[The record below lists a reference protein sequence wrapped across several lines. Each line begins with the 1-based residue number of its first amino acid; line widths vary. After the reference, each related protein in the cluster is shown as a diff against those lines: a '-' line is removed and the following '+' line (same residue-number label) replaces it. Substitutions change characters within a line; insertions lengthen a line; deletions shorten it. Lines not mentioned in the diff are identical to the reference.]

1 VWQTGPTRLDDEHTP
16 ERLRDSIQGMRLDNP
31 DVGFEY
37 LDDNEQRA
45 WVVDHFPSD
54 VVDLYDGLP
63 NNVMRADLWRY
74 MVIAKEGGIYLD
86 ADVYLMSPFRE
97 WQALHPTMG
106 GDDGW
111 GRCDVIIGME
121 NDTHLCQW
129 ALVSIR
135 PEHPLMVH
143 AMNFIIERVADHTK
157 KSLQWKDLSKTRD
170 PDNFVHVTTGPG
182 VWTEAVADYFG
193 LECCVE
199 ALSLVNILE
208 RNGGKIISANGVEGF
223 VVGASQSIEPPAK
236 DGNVCVFRSDFFGGG
251 LLGNGYMSQW
261 SQEELTE
268 KQEAGED
275 TSGSWGSWTR
285 EADIFKF
292 FSDLRGVL
300 RYLDT
305 DGDGKLTLTE
315 LSPLLID
322 RSLDSEI
329 YPDLLPYFQ
338 HKIASIGVRS
348 GKNVQDIFR
357 ESVIA
362 QQNGA
367 AELFS
372 DPHLLQKYDQDRDG
386 ALSFEEID
394 RAVDKVVP
402 GNRVEADEPLGP
414 FKSPQLTGG
423 LWEIDTGDYSG
434 LAGLAVAA
442 HDIIDDFDDDF
453 ADSFEYAGS
462 SIAWL
467 FVAAGALILL
477 AGGIWV
483 WVAFVFMHT

>member
-236 DGNVCVFRSDFFGGG
+236 DGNVCVFLSDFFGGG

-261 SQEELTE
+261 LQEELTE

-285 EADIFKF
+285 EADIFQF

-305 DGDGKLTLTE
+305 E
-315 LSPLLID
+315 
-322 RSLDSEI
+322 
-329 YPDLLPYFQ
+329 
-338 HKIASIGVRS
+338 
-348 GKNVQDIFR
+348 
-357 ESVIA
+357 
-362 QQNGA
+362 
-367 AELFS
+367 FS
-372 DPHLLQKYDQDRDG
+372 R
-386 ALSFEEID
+386 
-394 RAVDKVVP
+394 R
-402 GNRVEADEPLGP
+402 
-414 FKSPQLTGG
+414 
-423 LWEIDTGDYSG
+423 
-434 LAGLAVAA
+434 
-442 HDIIDDFDDDF
+442 
-453 ADSFEYAGS
+453 
-462 SIAWL
+462 
-467 FVAAGALILL
+467 
-477 AGGIWV
+477 
-483 WVAFVFMHT
+483 

>member
-1 VWQTGPTRLDDEHTP
+1 MSSWWADHGGGRGRLPAWRTVAIAVLSAVFVLLFLARLPSRSELRGPTRRRGPRRQSSPPPPQAKLPYGVRVWQTGPTRLDDEHTP

-261 SQEELTE
+261 PQEELTE

-292 FSDLRGVL
+292 FSDL
-300 RYLDT
+300 
-305 DGDGKLTLTE
+305 
-315 LSPLLID
+315 
-322 RSLDSEI
+322 
-329 YPDLLPYFQ
+329 F
-338 HKIASIGVRS
+338 
-348 GKNVQDIFR
+348 
-357 ESVIA
+357 
-362 QQNGA
+362 
-367 AELFS
+367 
-372 DPHLLQKYDQDRDG
+372 
-386 ALSFEEID
+386 
-394 RAVDKVVP
+394 
-402 GNRVEADEPLGP
+402 
-414 FKSPQLTGG
+414 
-423 LWEIDTGDYSG
+423 
-434 LAGLAVAA
+434 
-442 HDIIDDFDDDF
+442 
-453 ADSFEYAGS
+453 
-462 SIAWL
+462 
-467 FVAAGALILL
+467 LL
-477 AGGIWV
+477 AFQIPATHWGTGCGRRGAGPLRTRWGRRA
-483 WVAFVFMHT
+483 WCSETQSPGPRRGSFRWTNRRRTWCATPQVARGCS